1 VSRACLDKSIR
12 SACFIGPYRQQQEKI
27 NGFVCFAPMCSLKEL
42 MKRCGA
48 PVASTF
54 LNSLRRKQL
63 FSYVLKRSP
72 YVRPEPV
79 SANDCVATRKIR
91 NRDQVFVPLQCE
103 TTEVAWVRE
112 GEGGLCRHVG
122 ARR

>member
-1 VSRACLDKSIR
+1 VFHRNIPAAAREDQWVRVFRTDVLVERAHEEVRR
-12 SACFIGPYRQQQEKI
+12 SGSQHLLEQP
-27 NGFVCFAPMCSLKEL
+27 APKTMI
-42 MKRCGA
+42 
-48 PVASTF
+48 
-54 LNSLRRKQL
+54 
-63 FSYVLKRSP
+63 SYVLKRSP

-79 SANDCVATRKIR
+79 LANDCVATRKIR

-122 ARR
+122 A